1 MLENN
6 NNSFD
11 NENNNNSISDEL
23 KADYMDAFNMFDTN
37 HDGTITPQKL
47 GELMRKL
54 GQNPTEADLIQMIEA
69 VAKPGS
75 KKIGFDEFVDMM
87 ERKNNEEDTEVEIIN
102 AFRVFDTES
111 NGLISNQN
119 LSHIIKTLGETLT
132 EKEIE
137 EIISEADVDGDG
149 FINYEEFVRMMMA
162 K

>member
-1 MLENN
+1 MNENDSN
-6 NNSFD
+6 TDNNSLS
-11 NENNNNSISDEL
+11 EET

-37 HDGTITPQKL
+37 HDGTITSQKL

-87 ERKNNEEDTEVEIIN
+87 EKKNNEEDTEVEIIN

-111 NGLISNQN
+111 NGLIFNQN
-119 LSHIIKTLGETLT
+119 LSHIIRTLGETLT
-132 EKEIE
+132 DKEIE

-149 FINYEEFVRMMMA
+149 FINYEEFV
-162 K
+162 KLILNKS

>member
-1 MLENN
+1 MIENN
-6 NNSFD
+6 ESNSFD
-11 NENNNNSISDEL
+11 NANNNSISEEL

-37 HDGTITPQKL
+37 HDGTITSQKL

-54 GQNPTEADLIQMIEA
+54 DQNPTETDLIQMIEA
-69 VAKPGS
+69 VSKPGS
-75 KKIGFDEFVDMM
+75 KKIGFDEFVEMM

-111 NGLISNQN
+111 NGLISNQK
-119 LSHIIKTLGETLT
+119 LAHIIRTLGETLT
-132 EKEIE
+132 DKEIE
-137 EIISEADVDGDG
+137 EIINEADVDGDG

>member
-37 HDGTITPQKL
+37 HDGTITSQKL

-69 VAKPGS
+69 VSKPGS

-87 ERKNNEEDTEVEIIN
+87 EKKNNEEDTEVEIIN

-111 NGLISNQN
+111 NGLISKEE
-119 LSHIIKTLGETLT
+119 LFHIIRTFGETLSD
-132 EKEIE
+132 EEIE
-137 EIISEADVDGDG
+137 EIITEADVDGDG